1 MPTLDE
7 LPVELLAHV
16 ALFTNKVDN
25 RYDIDVRELLALRC
39 ASRCCRDAVRR
50 AARQHEAV
58 YCLGFRGSSAQS
70 IAAIGRV
77 FGIGCRD
84 LFFLGVKSDECVSAL
99 RDLVMS
105 TNGQLRKLSSLGGTP
120 DHPEIVMVPKPVLL
134 DMCRACPLLEYLYLD
149 NAHDSIT
156 ANVDDFASALGSACP
171 LLNRVSFPVPGGR
184 SPAEDYQWYFP
195 RSVCLRFSRA
205 ANTHLPIRWDK
216 IELTLRTCV
225 HATEVC
231 LMDDTV
237 SPRLVDLILVAPV
250 AGRLK
255 TLDVGCETDISPES
269 ILRFARGLELLT
281 DLRLPWDFIV
291 ESEFYRSLVQAR
303 PAIVRLSLGLGNML
317 DEEDL
322 RIICHGLRLEHL
334 ELSAVENLTDRAI
347 DIILESPC
355 AQTLRSLD
363 VSYAPQF
370 SSRDVLRLVRGC
382 PELAEFT
389 WELHETGLDQNVD
402 GALANVAA
410 IHALL
415 VSRGGKAYGGVF
427 WNNLNL

>member
-156 ANVDDFASALGSACP
+156 ANVDDFASAVSSACP
-171 LLNRVSFPVPGGR
+171 LL
-184 SPAEDYQWYFP
+184 E
-195 RSVCLRFSRA
+195 SVGS
-205 ANTHLPIRWDK
+205 
-216 IELTLRTCV
+216 
-225 HATEVC
+225 
-231 LMDDTV
+231 
-237 SPRLVDLILVAPV
+237 
-250 AGRLK
+250 
-255 TLDVGCETDISPES
+255 
-269 ILRFARGLELLT
+269 
-281 DLRLPWDFIV
+281 
-291 ESEFYRSLVQAR
+291 
-303 PAIVRLSLGLGNML
+303 
-317 DEEDL
+317 
-322 RIICHGLRLEHL
+322 
-334 ELSAVENLTDRAI
+334 
-347 DIILESPC
+347 
-355 AQTLRSLD
+355 
-363 VSYAPQF
+363 
-370 SSRDVLRLVRGC
+370 
-382 PELAEFT
+382 
-389 WELHETGLDQNVD
+389 
-402 GALANVAA
+402 
-410 IHALL
+410 HALCPRPKGTNGIFP
-415 VSRGGKAYGGVF
+415 SS
-427 WNNLNL
+427 NP

>member
-1 MPTLDE
+1 
-7 LPVELLAHV
+7 
-16 ALFTNKVDN
+16 
-25 RYDIDVRELLALRC
+25 
-39 ASRCCRDAVRR
+39 
-50 AARQHEAV
+50 
-58 YCLGFRGSSAQS
+58 
-70 IAAIGRV
+70 
-77 FGIGCRD
+77 
-84 LFFLGVKSDECVSAL
+84 
-99 RDLVMS
+99 
-105 TNGQLRKLSSLGGTP
+105 
-120 DHPEIVMVPKPVLL
+120 
-134 DMCRACPLLEYLYLD
+134 
-149 NAHDSIT
+149 
-156 ANVDDFASALGSACP
+156 
-171 LLNRVSFPVPGGR
+171 
-184 SPAEDYQWYFP
+184 
-195 RSVCLRFSRA
+195 
-205 ANTHLPIRWDK
+205 
-216 IELTLRTCV
+216 
-225 HATEVC
+225 
-231 LMDDTV
+231 MDDTI

>member
-77 FGIGCRD
+77 FGVGCRD

-120 DHPEIVMVPKPVLL
+120 NHPEIVMLPKPVLL
-134 DMCRACPLLEYLYLD
+134 EMCRACPLLEYLYLD

-195 RSVCLRFSRA
+195 RSVCLRFGRA

-225 HATEVC
+225 HATEVG

-237 SPRLVDLILVAPV
+237 SPRLVDLILAAPV

-303 PAIVRLSLGLGNML
+303 PAIVRLGLGLGNML

-322 RIICHGLRLEHL
+322 RIICHGLRLEYL

-389 WELHETGLDQNVD
+389 WESHETGLDQNVD

>member
-1 MPTLDE
+1 
-7 LPVELLAHV
+7 
-16 ALFTNKVDN
+16 
-25 RYDIDVRELLALRC
+25 
-39 ASRCCRDAVRR
+39 
-50 AARQHEAV
+50 
-58 YCLGFRGSSAQS
+58 
-70 IAAIGRV
+70 
-77 FGIGCRD
+77 
-84 LFFLGVKSDECVSAL
+84 
-99 RDLVMS
+99 
-105 TNGQLRKLSSLGGTP
+105 
-120 DHPEIVMVPKPVLL
+120 
-134 DMCRACPLLEYLYLD
+134 
-149 NAHDSIT
+149 
-156 ANVDDFASALGSACP
+156 
-171 LLNRVSFPVPGGR
+171 
-184 SPAEDYQWYFP
+184 
-195 RSVCLRFSRA
+195 
-205 ANTHLPIRWDK
+205 LPIRWDK

-225 HATEVC
+225 HATEVG

-237 SPRLVDLILVAPV
+237 SPRLVDLILAAPV

-255 TLDVGCETDISPES
+255 ALDVGCETDISPES

-303 PAIVRLSLGLGNML
+303 PAIVRLGLGLGNML

-355 AQTLRSLD
+355 AQTLRFVD